1 MVFLMDNMLVKIK
14 NLIELKNN
22 LKNLENEIK
31 NIEDEIKKE
40 MITQNITE
48 MVIDVFKIKYIDVI
62 SKRLDTT
69 LLKNENKAIYDRYI
83 KETTSKR
90 FTITTI

>member
-1 MVFLMDNMLVKIK
+1 MVDVEKIR

-22 LKNLENEIK
+22 LKNLESEIK
-31 NIEDEIKKE
+31 NIEDEIKEE
-40 MITQNITE
+40 MTIQNLFE
-48 MVIDVFKIKYIDVI
+48 MVIDVFKIKYIDII

-69 LLKNENKAIYDRYI
+69 LLKNENKAIYDRYS

>member
-1 MVFLMDNMLVKIK
+1 MVNVDMIK
-14 NLIELKNN
+14 NLIELKSN

-31 NIEDEIKKE
+31 NIEDEIKE
-40 MITQNITE
+40 DMSAQNISE
-48 MVIDVFKIKYIDVI
+48 LIVDVFKIKYINIV

-69 LLKNENKAIYDRYI
+69 LLKNENKAIYDRYS

>member
-1 MVFLMDNMLVKIK
+1 MVDIDNIR
-14 NLIELKNN
+14 NLIKLKNN

-31 NIEDEIKKE
+31 NIEDEIKEDMSAQDISE
-40 MITQNITE
+40 MI
-48 MVIDVFKIKYIDVI
+48 IDVFKIKYIDVV

-69 LLKNENKAIYDRYI
+69 LLKNENKAIYDRYT